1 MNQMGNFVKQAKKMQ
16 EKMEQLEKELAE
28 SLIEIEAAG
37 GAVIIKIS
45 GDVMLNAIKINPDVI
60 DKNDAEGLEDLIL
73 TAVNHAIKE
82 AKAFSDEK
90 TKSVTAGLKMPGGF
104 NF

>member
-1 MNQMGNFVKQAKKMQ
+1 MNQMGNFLKQAKKMQ
-16 EKMEQLEKELAE
+16 DKMQQVEKELAE

-37 GAVIIKIS
+37 GAVSIKIS
-45 GDVMLNAIKINPDVI
+45 GDGVLNSIRINPEVV
-60 DKNDAEGLEDLIL
+60 DKNDVEGLEDLIL

-82 AKAFSDEK
+82 AKTFSDEK
-90 TKSVTAGLKMPGGF
+90 TKSVTQGLKMPGGF